1 MKKSIYFTIAILA
14 LFFTVIISISVGAVK
29 IPLQEIVNV
38 FAKSGNQT
46 NRTIILNLRLP
57 RVIGSAVVGMGLS
70 VVGVFFQGLLRN
82 TMADPY
88 VLGISS
94 GAAFGATIAITLG
107 LGLFGISFMAFI
119 SSLAV
124 VIFVYIVSKTGPKIS
139 MHTMLLAGIA
149 ISAFISAIISLLM
162 LLNHEEFNKI
172 IFWTMGGFSLT
183 NWNNIAFS
191 APIIVICCLIMYV
204 FSRDLNAILTGEEIA
219 EHLGVNTEMV
229 KKIILVLGSLVTA
242 TAVSVGGVISFVGLI
257 VPHISR
263 IIVGPDNRILV
274 PFSALSGAIFL
285 TMADTL
291 ARFILRPTEIP
302 IGIITAAFGGPF
314 FLYLLIKSKRKSEG
328 M

>member
-94 GAAFGATIAITLG
+94 GAAFGATIAIILG
-107 LGLFGISFMAFI
+107 LGLFGISFLAFI

-242 TAVSVGGVISFVGLI
+242 TTVSVGGVISFVGLI

-314 FLYLLIKSKRKSEG
+314 FLYLLIKSKRKSER